1 MDFDIATAA
10 IGIGLLL
17 ICLTPI
23 LWLHW
28 SSLKGDKKLK
38 ELFAQLAQ
46 KEMLQLTMVETWA
59 TRYSIGFDQN
69 SGKLLYSRWLN
80 GNLESIN
87 INLATMKNCLVS
99 KEMDGNTVDKVY
111 LQIQFKDEP
120 QQKLEFYNSD
130 YSPSLSE
137 EYLIAQKWQQALMS
151 NK

>member
-38 ELFAQLAQ
+38 ELFAQVAQ
-46 KEMLQLTMVETWA
+46 KEMLQLTIVDTWA
-59 TRYSIGFDQN
+59 TRYSIGFDQS
-69 SGKLLYSRWLN
+69 SGKLLYSRLLN
-80 GNLESIN
+80 ENLESIN
-87 INLATMKNCLVS
+87 INLCNMMECKVS
-99 KEMDGNTVDKVY
+99 KEMDGNTINKVY
-111 LQIQFKDEP
+111 LQILFRGEP

-130 YSPSLSE
+130 FTPSLSE
-137 EYLIAQKWQQALMS
+137 EYLLAQKWQQIILGT
-151 NK
+151 K